1 MATVWIPPQLRD
13 LTGGQETVQVAGANV
28 RQVIDALDGQF
39 PGVSSR
45 LCDDQGLHSGI
56 AVAVD
61 TQIARLGLLQP
72 VSESSEVHFLPA
84 IAGGTE
90 TDEPAEFPPEE
101 PVSLAY
107 ICTVCN
113 KQGEGTVPGQQL
125 CPACREEFHQWLA
138 GVLQPVCKEGEDPVK
153 KLYCFPR
160 E

>member
-13 LTGGQETVQVAGANV
+13 LTGGQETVTVAGANV
-28 RQVIDALDGQF
+28 RQIIAEVDRVF
-39 PGVSSR
+39 PGIRER
-45 LCDDQGLHSGI
+45 LCDGDGLRSGI

-61 TQIARLGLLQP
+61 TQVARLGLLQP
-72 VSESSEVHFLPA
+72 VGETSEVHFVPA
-84 IAGGTE
+84 IAGG
-90 TDEPAEFPPEE
+90 AEAEDVSELPSEE

-107 ICTVCN
+107 ICTVCG
-113 KQGEGTVPGQQL
+113 KQGEGTAPGQQL

-138 GVLQPVCKEGEDPVK
+138 GVLKPLCKEGEDPLK